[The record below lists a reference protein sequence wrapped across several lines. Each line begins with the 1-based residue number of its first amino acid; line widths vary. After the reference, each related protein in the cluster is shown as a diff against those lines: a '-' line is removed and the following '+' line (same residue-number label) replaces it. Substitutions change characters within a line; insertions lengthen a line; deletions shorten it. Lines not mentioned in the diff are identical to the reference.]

1 MKIELSDGGWAD
13 IRDPRK
19 LTERQMEAVEDAQ
32 FELMQNPAVQE
43 ILNSRGNDGFEQLQ
57 ELDGAQVAMKIG
69 VPGLKAMRHMRRATV
84 ISYVSAWSYSVTIDA
99 DTVLDAPST
108 VIQELS
114 NRIGDI
120 IKGTGTAV
128 NTSVSPDVKSPT
140 RPSKD

>member
-69 VPGLKAMRHMRRATV
+69 VPGLKWKLSKKPV
-84 ISYVSAWSYSVTIDA
+84 IWEISRQVSGSMAIW
-99 DTVLDAPST
+99 
-108 VIQELS
+108 
-114 NRIGDI
+114 R
-120 IKGTGTAV
+120 
-128 NTSVSPDVKSPT
+128 
-140 RPSKD
+140 